1 MRILQIN
8 NAEELGG
15 GSERV
20 FQLTTKMLLDRGHDV
35 ATLSCGSKAFDP
47 RKKSVLLA
55 RNKYYSKN
63 PLAALSNIR
72 NFVYR
77 PATARATYDL
87 VTDFQPDI
95 AHLHIFYGQ
104 LSSSVLATLV
114 DLNVPCVMTV
124 HEYRMLCPIS
134 TLYTPEKGVCE
145 QCATGSKLHAIVG
158 RCNRNSL
165 AASGISAIEAIVR
178 DKFFPYQKLINHFF
192 MVSHFCLQKHA
203 QYIPEI
209 KSKSSILY
217 NFVRDIDRNSQPQYC
232 SQQAPFLYCGRL
244 SHEKGVAFMCEAFA
258 KRPHLD
264 LRIAGDGPLTEEL
277 KTRFAS
283 NSNIKF
289 LGKLDPIELKME
301 LSAARFSITPSEWY
315 ENNPMAI
322 LESFALGTPV
332 IGSDIGGIPE
342 LVTQNKTGFL
352 FSPSDLNS
360 FLSTLDQAN
369 STSIEKRHKMGEM
382 AIELIRDRHSE
393 SGYYEQL
400 LRGYQNALAGNSEER
415 N

>member
-1 MRILQIN
+1 
-8 NAEELGG
+8 
-15 GSERV
+15 
-20 FQLTTKMLLDRGHDV
+20 
-35 ATLSCGSKAFDP
+35 
-47 RKKSVLLA
+47 
-55 RNKYYSKN
+55 
-63 PLAALSNIR
+63 
-72 NFVYR
+72 
-77 PATARATYDL
+77 
-87 VTDFQPDI
+87 
-95 AHLHIFYGQ
+95 
-104 LSSSVLATLV
+104 
-114 DLNVPCVMTV
+114 
-124 HEYRMLCPIS
+124 
-134 TLYTPEKGVCE
+134 
-145 QCATGSKLHAIVG
+145 
-158 RCNRNSL
+158 
-165 AASGISAIEAIVR
+165 
-178 DKFFPYQKLINHFF
+178 
-192 MVSHFCLQKHA
+192 
-203 QYIPEI
+203 
-209 KSKSSILY
+209 
-217 NFVRDIDRNSQPQYC
+217 
-232 SQQAPFLYCGRL
+232 
-244 SHEKGVAFMCEAFA
+244 MCEAFA